1 MCAAE
6 SSLGAEAFTTQYSF
20 ISKYT
25 LMQADADLE
34 RCGPSPRRVGLTLGN
49 VNKQGSGTEG
59 KYALMLAQSDWDV
72 GGGRPGKSLLKVR
85 LDVI

>member
-1 MCAAE
+1 
-6 SSLGAEAFTTQYSF
+6 
-20 ISKYT
+20 
-25 LMQADADLE
+25 MQADADLE

-49 VNKQGSGTEG
+49 VDKQGSGTEG

-72 GGGRPGKSLLKVR
+72 GRGGRPGKSLLKVR

>member
-1 MCAAE
+1 
-6 SSLGAEAFTTQYSF
+6 
-20 ISKYT
+20 
-25 LMQADADLE
+25 MQADADLE

-49 VNKQGSGTEG
+49 VDKQGSGTEG